1 MPEHEQPPRGALFL
15 TLLFLALLVLGWGV
29 VYMQLVRGG

>member
-1 MPEHEQPPRGALFL
+1 MPEHEQPPRGALSL

>member
-1 MPEHEQPPRGALFL
+1 MPENEQPPRGALFL